1 MVSQIRT
8 SFLFKMRLPTRPAP
22 SRVSDE
28 SCRRP
33 PRGPPR
39 AVMAA
44 RLRDLGL
51 AEHRSL
57 GRPYSYFILL
67 WLPHRGCL
75 GADPICP
82 VSLRDRLHCFQCFL
96 LSLRRNSHNT
106 NFTLCSVY
114 GPVVCSALTVLCK
127 HRLTPE
133 RSFPH
138 HTRVPVSRRLIP
150 QQVVPGAWRGWTG
163 GVFQCGRHPWCP
175 RVGKGTVKNR
185 LILK

>member
-1 MVSQIRT
+1 
-8 SFLFKMRLPTRPAP
+8 MRFPTRPAP

-33 PRGPPR
+33 PGGAPR
-39 AVMAA
+39 PMMAA

-51 AEHRSL
+51 AEHRCL
-57 GRPYSYFILL
+57 GRLYSYFILL

-82 VSLRDRLHCFQCFL
+82 VSLRNRLHCFQCFL
-96 LSLRRNSHNT
+96 LSLKRNSHNT

-114 GPVVCSALTVLCK
+114 SPVVCSVFAVLCK
-127 HRLTPE
+127 HHLTPE

-138 HTRVPVSRRLIP
+138 QTRVPVARRLIP
-150 QQVVPGAWRGWTG
+150 QQWPPGPG
-163 GVFQCGRHPWCP
+163 GVGQEGSFSVAGTRGVPEW
-175 RVGKGTVKNR
+175 GKGQLGTG
-185 LILK
+185 

>member
-106 NFTLCSVY
+106 NFTLCSAVCMVQWFAVRSLCCASTVSLQNVRFPITRGCLLAGVSSPSRWSP
-114 GPVVCSALTVLCK
+114 GP
-127 HRLTPE
+127 
-133 RSFPH
+133 
-138 HTRVPVSRRLIP
+138 
-150 QQVVPGAWRGWTG
+150 G
-163 GVFQCGRHPWCP
+163 GVGREGSFSVAGTRGVPEW
-175 RVGKGTVKNR
+175 GKGQLGTG
-185 LILK
+185 